1 MLTND
6 DEIRAEMDVVSVD
19 GKRLGRVAA
28 VLSCDLK
35 LARDEAADVP
45 HLVPLAFI
53 QSVDDKVRLVVTE
66 GEARRA
72 WREAY

>member
-1 MLTND
+1 MLTD
-6 DEIRAEMDVVSVD
+6 DDVISAEMDVVSVD
-19 GKRLGRVAA
+19 GVRLGRVAA

-35 LARDEAADVP
+35 LSRADGADVS

-53 QSVDDKVRLVVTE
+53 QRVDDVVRLVVTE

-72 WREAY
+72 WRETY